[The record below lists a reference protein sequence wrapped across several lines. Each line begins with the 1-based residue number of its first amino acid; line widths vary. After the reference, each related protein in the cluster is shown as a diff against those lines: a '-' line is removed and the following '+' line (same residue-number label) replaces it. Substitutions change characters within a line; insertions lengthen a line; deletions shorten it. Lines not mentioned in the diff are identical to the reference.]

1 MREITGGHIVKRFD
15 GELSHL
21 RSLVLE
27 MGGLVLDQI
36 HLAVKAFNEGD
47 IKLAL
52 YVIERDH
59 VVNGF
64 NMQADE
70 EEYSLLA
77 RRVPVALDLRIIV
90 FVAKTITD
98 LERIGDEADK
108 IARVTK
114 RFFIS
119 GRCSKVDKTLID
131 DVNTMA
137 RFATTQL
144 RSCLTAFD
152 QANIDVAVGVAQAD
166 ETLDQMCRSPI
177 HNLAV
182 ALKNTTGSTQV
193 EQALDTVFIIKVLER
208 IGDHAKNIAE
218 YVIYMLKGK
227 DVCHVSPATLATE
240 AYAN

>member
-1 MREITGGHIVKRFD
+1 MREITEGHIVKRFD

-36 HLAVKAFNEGD
+36 HLTVKAFNECD

-52 YVIERDH
+52 HVTKRDH
-59 VVNGF
+59 VVNGLDV
-64 NMQADE
+64 QADE
-70 EEYSLLA
+70 EEYSILT
-77 RRVPVALDLRIIV
+77 RRAPVALDLRIIMS
-90 FVAKTITD
+90 VAKAITD
-98 LERIGDEADK
+98 LEGIGDEADK

-114 RFFIS
+114 RIFAS
-119 GRCSKVDKTLID
+119 GKCSKVDKTLID
-131 DVNTMA
+131 DVNTMT
-137 RFATTQL
+137 RFTTTQL

-152 QANIDVAVGVAQAD
+152 QVNIDVAVGVAQAD
-166 ETLDQMCRSPI
+166 ETLDQMYRSSMR
-177 HNLAV
+177 NLAV
-182 ALKNTTGSTQV
+182 APKNTTGSTQV
-193 EQALDTVFIIKVLER
+193 EQALDTVLIIKALET

-227 DVCHVSPATLATE
+227 DVRHVSPATLATE